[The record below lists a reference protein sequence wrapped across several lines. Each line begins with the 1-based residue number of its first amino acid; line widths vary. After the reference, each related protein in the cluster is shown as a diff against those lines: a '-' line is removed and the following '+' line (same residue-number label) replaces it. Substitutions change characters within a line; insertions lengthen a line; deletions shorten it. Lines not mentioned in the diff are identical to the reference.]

1 MIEFNTNYCI
11 RTVVLYHSILSKLL
25 YLTQI
30 IDIPLCSICNM
41 ERERLEHLFLFLPL
55 WKRNMGKCRN
65 NGLNKQMAKLLI
77 WMPSLVCYVYLAK
90 KMQLWILLFHVPND
104 IYVYKQSRCH
114 KPPVFSDIKQLIYNY
129 YALEKYLYGLKK
141 ESWE

>member
-1 MIEFNTNYCI
+1 MVEFYTNYCI

-41 ERERLEHLFLFLPL
+41 ERERLEYLFLFLPL
-55 WKRNMGKCRN
+55 WKRNMRRGRN

-77 WMPSLVCYVYLAK
+77 WMPSLFCYVYLAK
-90 KMQLWILLFHVPND
+90 KMQLWIVSCTKWY
-104 IYVYKQSRCH
+104 IIYKQSRCH
-114 KPPVFSDIKQLIYNY
+114 KPPVFNDIKQLIYNY
-129 YALEKYLYGLKK
+129 YVLEKYLYGLKM
-141 ESWE
+141 EWWE